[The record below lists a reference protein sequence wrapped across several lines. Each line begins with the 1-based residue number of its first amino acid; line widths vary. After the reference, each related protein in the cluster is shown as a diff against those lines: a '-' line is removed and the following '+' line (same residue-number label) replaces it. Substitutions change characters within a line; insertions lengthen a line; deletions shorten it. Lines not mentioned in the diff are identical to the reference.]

1 MKKILLSL
9 LALVAMAGM
18 ANAQR
23 AWAYDLGLGY
33 ESDTY
38 TFTFKATTAANA
50 TLIFTDAEGVELATH
65 DAGAVVAGSNTIA
78 LTKAQLPE
86 GTEIHWAVKMTGAA
100 IALSGSYL
108 TELTAAGQGLDFYL
122 PQGVVVDN
130 NPESETFST
139 LFIAEAQGGKLSV
152 GPTHKQ
158 GIYHYS
164 QKLAEL
170 NPTDQGIIPSN
181 VTLTN
186 GNRQEMHRI
195 AINPKNNHVA
205 FAHNISGKPAVW
217 SVPANNPAGEAT
229 NLIAG
234 TAITMPNSICF
245 DENGVLYVMDNA
257 NATTGGTLYKVVD
270 GVATK
275 LVQNKTWQQVDNS
288 LAYDGRGGIW
298 IAQTST
304 GTTWPS
310 YAILS
315 HVNSSGEI
323 DWSALDHSSDGL
335 FSAGNEYGY
344 SQRGQCA
351 YNTKED
357 LLVLGGNCRSHIF
370 QVTYNAAGAPSLTLK
385 YRTPYLKAST
395 NIDGAAFDYAGDL
408 YLMSATR
415 ERLYKYAV
423 PTDNNT
429 CITPAPKAQVIVN
442 SNAVVTYAISVTANA
457 PAMGTVTGGG
467 VYYPDE
473 TVRLT
478 ATPNEGHKFVNWSN
492 GSTDNPLVFTATED
506 VELTANFE
514 AFTYTITVAS
524 SDETKGTVAGGGTYA
539 YNTTVTLTATA
550 NDGYE
555 FAGWSNGSKANPLT
569 INVKEDTELTANFR
583 QVLATS
589 ITLNALPVQDYTPAI
604 KGTIKRA
611 VQNGENTIVLTH
623 EADGTAHIYNIAHAT
638 QTVIEISQEGV
649 NAAADGYLAISDIAV
664 TDDGKLVAC
673 NYVHCTFTPSNTS
686 YFYIWNDLAGDPT
699 VWFTSQKS
707 GNYNDAYMGYTMAL
721 KGTSQ
726 NAEVTISAFNKSNSN
741 TRYSHLYVVN
751 GEYTDDNYKY
761 SKDNAALHPNTLGK
775 NTYELNASPLAA
787 GNWIVDGELAS
798 PIEFVEKNTVAIDTY
813 TALNTDVLGKKY
825 NGVSYLKNYND
836 HHFMIAPYTNE
847 EGLLAGVKV
856 IGITDG
862 FAAPIVL
869 ATNTDLDVAVEATTA
884 AATALVDAEGKL
896 TIHLWADAKVYT
908 FTEKT
913 IAMYT
918 IDAIPNNGAMGT
930 ITGSG
935 SYLEGTQVTLTAT
948 PAEGY
953 EFTCWT
959 SGKDTVSTENP
970 YKFTVTAD
978 VALVANFQATEP
990 VVELPA
996 ASVRAWAYDLALAV
1010 EGEQYTFSYKAT
1022 TAALATLIFTD
1033 VDGEELATKD
1043 LGLVEAGANTVVL
1056 AADELPA
1063 GQKVNWA
1070 VKLEAGAIAE
1080 LAEVTDQTRGI
1091 YDFYNMM
1098 DVLVDNNP
1106 ESDYF
1111 GRIYIQMAYDGAND
1125 AATDRS
1131 AVQKA
1136 GFYLY
1141 DQALNEL
1148 NPESNVSIR
1157 PTLPEGYTMGDDRNK
1172 FHRLDIDPKTGNLTW
1187 CYNVAGQPA
1196 VFAVDAANL
1205 AGEATNLV
1213 AGIEGISRTAA
1224 HCFDA
1229 EGALYVMD
1237 LPAAGTIYKIVNG
1250 VATVFAATDSKWVNA
1265 SMTLAAD
1272 GKGGLWVAQNR
1283 GQIDTYYQLVHYTAE
1298 GAIDFAVYQGNENGF
1313 TGSSTRG
1320 ALAYDVE
1327 RQLLAQGRN
1336 GKVEVYSVAYDAETG
1351 VPTLTLVA
1359 STPYIAS
1366 NIDGLHFDYA
1376 GDLYV
1381 VSSGS
1386 EKFYK
1391 YALPTATNVCTTPAA
1406 SKYAFQNI
1414 EYDTMEIT
1422 MTNLVVAEMGDYLVL
1437 TASDDSNTG
1446 LNVMLAVNEDGSLAA
1461 DSYMAMV
1468 QGWNEVELP
1477 IVEGTITKTYS
1488 EELATD
1494 VYSGLVVVEYNEGYL
1509 GLDLTMYYVAPEYTD
1524 IVITNATVTEDIRDL
1539 GWGDETYTVLLL
1551 ESTWSDG
1558 VETYPVLVEVND
1570 YDLSVVEGT
1579 AVVSV
1584 TIGGQGDE
1592 DPWLGN
1598 VPDGEM
1604 KYTIADGVITLQGK
1618 LENASAWPAP
1628 VYWNLTI
1635 SGKLPQGPT
1644 TALDNIAVEAKAIKM
1659 IKNGQLIIIKN
1670 GVQYN
1675 VQGAVIK

>member
-1 MKKILLSL
+1 MKKSIFLFFAAILCATS
-9 LALVAMAGM
+9 
-18 ANAQR
+18 
-23 AWAYDLGLGY
+23 AWAWSYKTAANGWNASNSGFEHVTMNSGKSVDVVMLKDVGDGVNICQNNDGSGHTLYCKWTKTSGDIFRGTARWNNGLYSDETVVIPGGKVYIKVGSGTQIQMTADANYTYTADVTFSGTGESYTISGGTVNGATIKSENSMPSAGKPASLTMSNSYTSTNAGNVHIVFDLKTNKVTETAETPTEPEPDPTPDPAETETVYFVNAEDWDGTINVYAWTDSPKVENAGWPGAAATKEANQIAGHDVYSFTAEKGKFAKVIFNNNNGKQTGDLAWTAGQYICKNEWCADEAAVLAKLTGPVEYESVYFINVKNWTAVNIYTWSPEIGTWPGKAMTKEENQIAGYDVYSYTVEKGTTFGGMKFNEGDGKRETGDLTWATGKYYVVDLGWLTKEDAEAQLATPLPETWNIVGAKGLMGKDWDLNAAENAMTKQTDGTYLLEKKGITLTAGSY
-33 ESDTY
+33 EYKAAKDHAWTVGVPQDGNQKLTISTSGIYDITFVLDVTDKKLTATATLKQAAVVIPTVIIAGSMNSWDQEKDKFTMSADSLTATFKANLTATTYEFKMIVGGSWLSDGKTITRANNSTVFTGANSNNNTKITADIAGEY
-38 TFTFKATTAANA
+38 TFTWTYETKTLTVSYPVLPIYTVTIAAENGTVEGLAADGKYEHGTKAT
-50 TLIFTDAEGVELATH
+50 
-65 DAGAVVAGSNTIA
+65 
-78 LTKAQLPE
+78 
-86 GTEIHWAVKMTGAA
+86 
-100 IALSGSYL
+100 
-108 TELTAAGQGLDFYL
+108 
-122 PQGVVVDN
+122 
-130 NPESETFST
+130 
-139 LFIAEAQGGKLSV
+139 
-152 GPTHKQ
+152 
-158 GIYHYS
+158 
-164 QKLAEL
+164 
-170 NPTDQGIIPSN
+170 
-181 VTLTN
+181 
-186 GNRQEMHRI
+186 
-195 AINPKNNHVA
+195 
-205 FAHNISGKPAVW
+205 
-217 SVPANNPAGEAT
+217 
-229 NLIAG
+229 
-234 TAITMPNSICF
+234 
-245 DENGVLYVMDNA
+245 
-257 NATTGGTLYKVVD
+257 
-270 GVATK
+270 
-275 LVQNKTWQQVDNS
+275 
-288 LAYDGRGGIW
+288 
-298 IAQTST
+298 
-304 GTTWPS
+304 
-310 YAILS
+310 
-315 HVNSSGEI
+315 
-323 DWSALDHSSDGL
+323 
-335 FSAGNEYGY
+335 
-344 SQRGQCA
+344 
-351 YNTKED
+351 
-357 LLVLGGNCRSHIF
+357 
-370 QVTYNAAGAPSLTLK
+370 
-385 YRTPYLKAST
+385 
-395 NIDGAAFDYAGDL
+395 
-408 YLMSATR
+408 
-415 ERLYKYAV
+415 
-423 PTDNNT
+423 
-429 CITPAPKAQVIVN
+429 
-442 SNAVVTYAISVTANA
+442 
-457 PAMGTVTGGG
+457 
-467 VYYPDE
+467 
-473 TVRLT
+473 LT
-478 ATPNEGHKFVNWSN
+478 ATPAEGYEFVNWTVGGKEVSAKNPYTFTVTADVALVANFAKKVYTVTIAAEN
-492 GSTDNPLVFTATED
+492 GTVEGLAADGKYEHGAEATLTATPAEGYEF
-506 VELTANFE
+506 VSWTKGEEVVSTANPYK
-514 AFTYTITVAS
+514 FTVTADVALVANFAKKVYTVTIAA
-524 SDETKGTVAGGGTYA
+524 ENGTVEGLAADGKYEHGA
-539 YNTTVTLTATA
+539 EATLTATA
-550 NDGYE
+550 
-555 FAGWSNGSKANPLT
+555 
-569 INVKEDTELTANFR
+569 
-583 QVLATS
+583 
-589 ITLNALPVQDYTPAI
+589 
-604 KGTIKRA
+604 
-611 VQNGENTIVLTH
+611 
-623 EADGTAHIYNIAHAT
+623 
-638 QTVIEISQEGV
+638 
-649 NAAADGYLAISDIAV
+649 
-664 TDDGKLVAC
+664 
-673 NYVHCTFTPSNTS
+673 
-686 YFYIWNDLAGDPT
+686 
-699 VWFTSQKS
+699 
-707 GNYNDAYMGYTMAL
+707 
-721 KGTSQ
+721 
-726 NAEVTISAFNKSNSN
+726 
-741 TRYSHLYVVN
+741 
-751 GEYTDDNYKY
+751 
-761 SKDNAALHPNTLGK
+761 
-775 NTYELNASPLAA
+775 
-787 GNWIVDGELAS
+787 
-798 PIEFVEKNTVAIDTY
+798 
-813 TALNTDVLGKKY
+813 
-825 NGVSYLKNYND
+825 
-836 HHFMIAPYTNE
+836 
-847 EGLLAGVKV
+847 
-856 IGITDG
+856 
-862 FAAPIVL
+862 
-869 ATNTDLDVAVEATTA
+869 
-884 AATALVDAEGKL
+884 
-896 TIHLWADAKVYT
+896 
-908 FTEKT
+908 
-913 IAMYT
+913 
-918 IDAIPNNGAMGT
+918 
-930 ITGSG
+930 
-935 SYLEGTQVTLTAT
+935 
-948 PAEGY
+948 AEGY

-1604 KYTIADGVITLQGK
+1604 QYTIADGVITLQGK
-1618 LENASAWPAP
+1618 LENTSAWPAP